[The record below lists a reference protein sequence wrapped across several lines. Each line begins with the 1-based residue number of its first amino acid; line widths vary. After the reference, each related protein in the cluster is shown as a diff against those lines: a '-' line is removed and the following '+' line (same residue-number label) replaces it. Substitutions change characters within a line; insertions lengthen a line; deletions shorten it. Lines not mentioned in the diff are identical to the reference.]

1 MISLKKEQLA
11 ELLEQAYQSG
21 WYGTL
26 ELKESVVKD
35 MLKKAEDMSPV
46 NFSSLSSNSFTGG
59 GNGLNDLNSFPSY
72 NQSFA
77 NSYFSIE
84 GSQLSHQQ
92 DSNQLTL
99 TGLDFGNTNHTTIVI
114 STDDLDNRTD
124 NRG

>member
-1 MISLKKEQLA
+1 MINLKKEQLV

-21 WYGTL
+21 WYGIL

-35 MLKKAEDMSPV
+35 ILKKAEDMSPT
-46 NFSSLSSNSFTGG
+46 NSSSLAT
-59 GNGLNDLNSFPSY
+59 LNSFPSY

-77 NSYFSIE
+77 NGYFSIE
-84 GSQLSHQQ
+84 GSPLSHQQ

-114 STDDLDNRTD
+114 STDGLDNLTD